1 MQKKKLLA
9 LMLIAALTAGE
20 IPDLPMMA
28 GSVSLSAPRAS
39 AESLEDKRDSYEN
52 QAEKKRKKSAEIEG
66 HIASLSEQKRQI
78 DEEADTAEQAYKE
91 VKSRLDETRSRIAD
105 NKEKIDQLSSDRDEK
120 RKLLKKRVRD
130 IYINGQISY
139 LDVLFGAKD
148 MQDFL
153 TRMDLL
159 KRVIKYDYDLV
170 KTVMDE
176 MKEIESAQKE
186 LDKDQEELEPQ
197 VQDAEDKKDVMLLKK
212 RKQQKLID
220 KMKNDKATLDRQY
233 DELMAASKEITKM
246 IQQRQGGYAY
256 DSGSYSGGSGS
267 MSWPISGPIT
277 SPFGWRVHPISGS
290 RRFHS
295 GLDIGGDYGMAVHA
309 AADGTVIYSGWISG
323 YGNAVIIDH
332 GGGITTLY
340 GHNQSLS
347 VSVGQS
353 VSRGQ
358 VIAACGS
365 TGNSTGPHCHFEV
378 RQNGE
383 PVSPYNYLG

>member
-78 DEEADTAEQAYKE
+78 DEEADTAEQAYHE

-139 LDVLFGAKD
+139 IDVLFGAKD

-170 KTVMDE
+170 KTVMDK

-233 DELMAASKEITKM
+233 EELMAASKEVTKM

-256 DSGSYSGGSGS
+256 DSGSYSGGNGS
-267 MSWPISGPIT
+267 MSWPISGPIA

>member
-9 LMLIAALTAGE
+9 LILIATLAAGE
-20 IPDLPMMA
+20 IPELPMME
-28 GSVSLSAPRAS
+28 SVSLTVPRAF

-78 DEEADTAEQAYKE
+78 DEEADAAEQAYKE
-91 VKSRLDETRSRIAD
+91 VKSHLDETRSRIAD

-256 DSGSYSGGSGS
+256 DSGSYSGGNGS

>member
-9 LMLIAALTAGE
+9 LILIATLAAGE
-20 IPDLPMMA
+20 IPELPMME
-28 GSVSLSAPRAS
+28 SVSLTVPRAF

-78 DEEADTAEQAYKE
+78 DEEADAAEQAYKE
-91 VKSRLDETRSRIAD
+91 VKSHLDETRSRIKD
-105 NKEKIDQLSSDRDEK
+105 NEAKIDRLSSDRDEK
-120 RKLLKKRVRD
+120 RKLLGKRVRD

-139 LDVLFGAKD
+139 IDVLFGAKD

-176 MKEIESAQKE
+176 MKDIESAQKE
-186 LDKDQEELEPQ
+186 LDKDREELEPQ

-256 DSGSYSGGSGS
+256 DSGSYSGGNGS

>member
-9 LMLIAALTAGE
+9 LILIATLAAGE
-20 IPDLPMMA
+20 IPELPMME
-28 GSVSLSAPRAS
+28 SVSLTVPRAF

-78 DEEADTAEQAYKE
+78 DEEADAAEQAYKE
-91 VKSRLDETRSRIAD
+91 VKSHLDETRSRIKD
-105 NKEKIDQLSSDRDEK
+105 NEAKIDRLSSDRDEK
-120 RKLLKKRVRD
+120 RKLLGKRVRD

-139 LDVLFGAKD
+139 IDVLFGAKD

-256 DSGSYSGGSGS
+256 DSGSYSGGNGS

>member
-9 LMLIAALTAGE
+9 LILIATLAAGE
-20 IPDLPMMA
+20 IPELPMME
-28 GSVSLSAPRAS
+28 SVSLTVPRAF

-78 DEEADTAEQAYKE
+78 DEEADAAEQAYKE
-91 VKSRLDETRSRIAD
+91 VKSHLDETRSRIKD
-105 NKEKIDQLSSDRDEK
+105 NEAKIDRLSSDRDEK
-120 RKLLKKRVRD
+120 RKLLGKRVRD

-139 LDVLFGAKD
+139 IDVLFGAKD

-176 MKEIESAQKE
+176 MKDIESAQKE
-186 LDKDQEELEPQ
+186 LDKDREELEPQ

-246 IQQRQGGYAY
+246 IQQRQ
-256 DSGSYSGGSGS
+256 GSYSGGSGS

>member
-9 LMLIAALTAGE
+9 LMLIAARTAGE

-105 NKEKIDQLSSDRDEK
+105 NKEKIDQLSSDREEK

-256 DSGSYSGGSGS
+256 DSGSYSGGNGS

>member
-256 DSGSYSGGSGS
+256 DSGSYSGGNGS

-277 SPFGWRVHPISGS
+277 SPFGWRVHPITGTQK
-290 RRFHS
+290 FHS
-295 GLDIGGDYGMAVHA
+295 GVDIGADYGVPIHA
-309 AADGTVIYSGWISG
+309 AQSGTVEYAGWVSG
-323 YGNAVIIDH
+323 YGNTVIINH

-340 GHNQSLS
+340 GHNQSLA
-347 VSVGQS
+347 VSAGQS
-353 VSRGQ
+353 VSQGQ
-358 VIAACGS
+358 VISYCGS

-383 PVSPYNYLG
+383 PVSPYSYL

>member
-9 LMLIAALTAGE
+9 LILIATLAAGE
-20 IPDLPMMA
+20 IPELPMME
-28 GSVSLSAPRAS
+28 SVSLTVPRAF

-78 DEEADTAEQAYKE
+78 DEEADAAEQAYKE
-91 VKSRLDETRSRIAD
+91 VKSHLDETRSRIKD
-105 NKEKIDQLSSDRDEK
+105 NEAKIDRLSSDRDEK
-120 RKLLKKRVRD
+120 RKLLGKRVRD

-139 LDVLFGAKD
+139 IDVLFGAKD

-220 KMKNDKATLDRQY
+220 KMKNDKVTLDRQY

-256 DSGSYSGGSGS
+256 DSGSYSGGNGS
-267 MSWPISGPIT
+267 MSWPILGPIT

>member
-28 GSVSLSAPRAS
+28 GSVSLSAPCAS

-256 DSGSYSGGSGS
+256 DSGSYSGGNGS

-277 SPFGWRVHPISGS
+277 SPFGWRVHPTSGS